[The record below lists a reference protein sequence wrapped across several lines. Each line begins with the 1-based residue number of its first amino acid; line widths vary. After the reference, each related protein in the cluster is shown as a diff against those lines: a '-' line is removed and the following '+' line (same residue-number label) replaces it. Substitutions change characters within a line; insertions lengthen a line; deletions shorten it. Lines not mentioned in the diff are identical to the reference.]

1 MSNNINKNI
10 MKRSMIFKSLSII
23 MVAGAVWSC
32 SSKQV
37 AQKSGNEVYDDLYAQ
52 VGETSPVNVSYKN
65 EKNNPSLNQNP
76 EWQGDERT
84 YNENDNITNEYYSE
98 SGIDSRDYTRNNTDR
113 PGYSDY
119 TDGYRDGIADS
130 RYNWGSAWNSG
141 FGGFNRFNSFNS
153 FGSFYN
159 PGLTIII
166 GGRNRFGNFYNPYN
180 SFGFYDPFYSPYAFG
195 GFGGFNSFGYGGF
208 NNFGYGGFYDSFYNP
223 YGFNNYYGGGF
234 GGGGWYSNPR
244 NYSGNYANNGNILG
258 ADRANRNY
266 GPRNGS
272 RNSAAY
278 NDQFVN
284 TAKPRNTT
292 DPNMRKGTTYT
303 DAGVNAGSYGSG
315 AGYSARPRG
324 GYSNGTATNSTSK
337 TDTRVN
343 SANGNTSTGTTRGEN
358 SYSRLRGGYLPSNNA
373 GVGQPSTG
381 NSSNARPSASDNN
394 TYYARP
400 SRIYSNGSGTGTTG
414 GSTNTGSSPSYQR
427 GTSSPAPRQS
437 SDWNSGNSSSG
448 SSRSSGSYSPSSS
461 GSSSSGSSSRGSS
474 SGSSS
479 GGSSSG
485 GRSSG
490 GGSRGPR

>member
-1 MSNNINKNI
+1 
-10 MKRSMIFKSLSII
+10 MIFKSLSII

-37 AQKSGNEVYDDLYAQ
+37 AQRSGNEVYDDLYAQ
-52 VGETSPVNVSYKN
+52 VGETSPVNVSYK
-65 EKNNPSLNQNP
+65 EDNNNTALNQNP
-76 EWQGDERT
+76 EQGDNRA
-84 YNENDNITNEYYSE
+84 YNESDNITNEYYSE

-130 RYNWGSAWNSG
+130 RYNWGSAWNNG

-153 FGSFYN
+153 FGGFYN

-166 GGRNRFGNFYNPYN
+166 GGRNRFGSFFNPYN
-180 SFGFYDPFYSPYAFG
+180 SFGFYDPFYSPY

-223 YGFNNYYGGGF
+223 YGFNSFYGGGY
-234 GGGGWYSNPR
+234 GGGWYSNPR

-258 ADRANRNY
+258 ADRATRNY
-266 GPRNGS
+266 GPRNGG

-292 DPNMRKGTTYT
+292 EPNMRKGTTYT

-315 AGYSARPRG
+315 AGYSARARG
-324 GYSNGTATNSTSK
+324 GNSGATTNSSANNNA
-337 TDTRVN
+337 RVN
-343 SANGNTSTGTTRGEN
+343 SSINSSSTGTTRGDN
-358 SYSRLRGGYLPSNNA
+358 SYSRPRGGYLPSNNA

-381 NSSNARPSASDNN
+381 NSSNARPSATDNN

-400 SRIYSNGSGTGTTG
+400 SRLYSNGSGTGSTG

-437 SDWNSGNSSSG
+437 SDWNSGSSSSG